1 MTTPGAR
8 LFAVLAAV
16 LAAPAALA
24 GGVTLQISVL
34 DPETFEQRP
43 PRGDTR
49 WVIEGPGDFSLAEQ
63 HGAMEAMTYD
73 LAPGSYRIT
82 VWELETRAAAEHRA
96 TVEGE
101 ATQTAY
107 LLLSPAQ
114 SGLVDAV
121 MDRMNRPQPR
131 AAPTEPTAAPAETP
145 AAETPAAAPVPASPA
160 LPAPQAEIPG
170 PAPAV
175 AARMG
180 LALRPGAVLVVSLPD
195 LPDPENDFVGLA
207 DGGAGWLSTVERGGR
222 DEAALTLPEA
232 PGAYTLEYVAVPE
245 MEVLSTLAVTVR

>member
-1 MTTPGAR
+1 MPFAR

-24 GGVTLQISVL
+24 GGITLQVSVL

-49 WVIEGPGDFSLAEQ
+49 WVIEGPGDFSFAEQ

-73 LAPGSYRIT
+73 LAPGTYRIT

-121 MDRMNRPQPR
+121 MDRMNRPEPP
-131 AAPTEPTAAPAETP
+131 AAP
-145 AAETPAAAPVPASPA
+145 AETPAAAPVPADPA
-160 LPAPQAEIPG
+160 AAMPQETPAA
-170 PAPAV
+170 APAV
-175 AARMG
+175 AAPMG
-180 LALRPGAVLVVSLPD
+180 LALGPGAVLVVSLPD

-245 MEVLSTLAVTVR
+245 MEVLSILEVTVR

>member
-1 MTTPGAR
+1 MTMPGAR

-24 GGVTLQISVL
+24 GGITLQIAVL

-73 LAPGSYRIT
+73 LAPGAYRIT
-82 VWELETRAAAEHRA
+82 VWELETRAAAEHLVS
-96 TVEGE
+96 VEGE

-121 MDRMNRPQPR
+121 MDRMNRP
-131 AAPTEPTAAPAETP
+131 APPPAPP
-145 AAETPAAAPVPASPA
+145 AAETPAATPGPAAPAA
-160 LPAPQAEIPG
+160 GLPQAETPA

-175 AARMG
+175 AAPMG
-180 LALRPGAVLVVSLPD
+180 LALGPGAVLVVSLPD

-222 DEAALTLPEA
+222 DEAALTLPDE

-245 MEVLSTLAVTVR
+245 MEVLSTLAVNVR